1 MYNKISENKAF
12 TLIELLVTIGIFSI
26 VIGMVSGVFILGIQ
40 QQKVAF
46 ASQIL
51 LDQTSFALEYMS
63 RTLRMAKKEL
73 SSIPICLSQRGLNYE
88 ITRSGSGLKFIN
100 HLESDDCQEFFLENG
115 QLKYRKKIGQTGEES
130 FPLTSSKLDVSLT
143 KFNLTG
149 GFQSDDLQPSVTI
162 SLQIK
167 GKGELEGSQ
176 RIKIQT
182 TLSQRNPDVLQ

>member
-1 MYNKISENKAF
+1 MKNGF
-12 TLIELLVTIGIFSI
+12 TLVELLVTIGIFTI
-26 VIGMVSGVFILGIQ
+26 IIGMVSGIFILGIQ
-40 QQKVAF
+40 QQRLAF
-46 ASQIL
+46 ASQTV
-51 LDQTSFALEYMS
+51 LDQTSFALEFMS
-63 RTLRMAKKEL
+63 RALRMAKKEL
-73 SSIPICLSQRGLNYE
+73 SVSPVCLSQRGLNYE
-88 ITRSGSGLKFIN
+88 ITRSDSGLKFIN
-100 HLESDDCQEFFLENG
+100 HLESDDCQEFFLESG

-130 FPLTSSKLDVSLT
+130 FPLTSSKLDVFSA

-149 GFQSDDLQPSVTI
+149 GSQSDNLQPRVTI